1 VTNIARVK
9 SVSVL
14 QGADRVQ
21 NRAQGPGSRRVGR
34 DRARQDL
41 PDLPAGASM
50 IAQPPMTVTLCH
62 TGFLTCWNTWQ
73 KPRAT

>member
-21 NRAQGPGSRRVGR
+21 NRAQGPGSKDQDQGELGGELGAIGR
-34 DRARQDL
+34 GRTYLIYLLGLA
-41 PDLPAGASM
+41 
-50 IAQPPMTVTLCH
+50 
-62 TGFLTCWNTWQ
+62 
-73 KPRAT
+73 